1 MMPQEEIR
9 SEHDLGF
16 MTEVDAE
23 FKGNQGNKESQRDT
37 GEVISTRGS
46 EVEANTSMP
55 QNRSSLL
62 DIEKAEFKMVIKDL
76 ISKEQSD

>member
-1 MMPQEEIR
+1 
-9 SEHDLGF
+9 

-23 FKGNQGNKESQRDT
+23 FKGNRGAKESQRDT

-46 EVEANTSMP
+46 EQNTSMP
-55 QNRSSLL
+55 QNKSSML

-76 ISKEQSD
+76 ISKE